1 MNLCFTGATILSSDG
16 RNTALTHQDVI
27 VENGRIAAIRPT
39 GQPLPQNIRCVDA
52 HGKFLLPGF
61 VQAHVH
67 LVQALFRGMADDLA
81 LLDWLRT
88 RIWPLE
94 RAHDE
99 DSAYWSARLG
109 LTEMLLG
116 GTTAILDM
124 ATVRHTDA
132 VFLAAQEAGL
142 HAFIGNAM
150 MDRDN
155 EAGLGTTTTANLEE
169 AERLRQRWHGKGRLR
184 FAYAPRFVPSCSEA
198 LLVETVSLAR
208 ANGCLIHT
216 HASENRD
223 EVAMV
228 REMTGKD
235 NIVYLHELGMSGPD
249 VALAHCIHLTDQEVR
264 ILAET
269 QSTVVHCPGSNAK
282 LASGLAH
289 IPELM
294 AAGVRC
300 ALGADGA
307 PCNNRL
313 DQFAEM
319 RLAALL
325 QKPRLGAE
333 SMPAPT
339 ALQMATKNGA
349 EALGLNAGVL
359 AVGKDADIIML
370 DPDLPHSVGGGPP
383 HGAVVYS
390 MTPANVCG
398 VWIHGE
404 QVVRDGAVV
413 GWDTAETIAGATQ
426 ALRRV
431 QRRAGLAT

>member
-1 MNLCFTGATILSSDG
+1 MSLLFRGATLLTCDAEHTILPDSD
-16 RNTALTHQDVI
+16 LLVQDGLI
-27 VENGRIAAIRPT
+27 QQIRPT
-39 GQPLPQNIRCVDA
+39 GAPLPDGVEVIDA
-52 HGKFLLPGF
+52 RGKILMPGF

-132 VFLAAQEAGL
+132 VFQAASEAGL

-155 EAGLGTTTTANLEE
+155 EAGLGASTEANLTE
-169 AERLRQRWHGKGRLR
+169 AERLRERWHGTGNLR
-184 FAYAPRFVPSCSEA
+184 FAYAPRFVPSCSDE
-198 LLVETVSLAR
+198 LLRETGRLAR
-208 ANGCLIHT
+208 AHGCLIHS

-223 EVAMV
+223 EVALV
-228 REMTGKD
+228 KQLTGRD
-235 NIVYLHELGMSGPD
+235 NIVHLHELGLSGPD
-249 VALAHCIHLTDQEVR
+249 VALAHCIHLTEEEVSL
-264 ILAET
+264 LAET
-269 QSTVVHCPGSNAK
+269 RTTVVHCPGSNAK
-282 LASGLAH
+282 LASGLAR
-289 IPELM
+289 IPELR
-294 AAGVRC
+294 AQGIRC

-307 PCNNRL
+307 PCNNRM
-313 DQFAEM
+313 DPFAEM

-333 SMPAPT
+333 AMPAAA
-339 ALQMATKNGA
+339 ALQMATAEGA
-349 EALGLNAGVL
+349 DALGLGAGRLVAGAQADLVL
-359 AVGKDADIIML
+359 L
-370 DPDLPHSVGGGPP
+370 DPDMPHSIGGGPAD
-383 HGAVVYS
+383 GAVVYA
-390 MTPANVCG
+390 MTPANVRG
-398 VWIHGE
+398 VWIGGRRL
-404 QVVRDGAVV
+404 VKDGAVA
-413 GWDTAETIAGATQ
+413 GWDTAETLRGARQ
-426 ALRRV
+426 ALARV
-431 QRRAGLAT
+431 RERAGL

>member
-1 MNLCFTGATILSSDG
+1 MELYFRNATLLTCDPDNTILHAHDLHVQG
-16 RNTALTHQDVI
+16 GMI
-27 VENGRIAAIRPT
+27 VGICPT
-39 GQPLPQNIRCVDA
+39 GPLPP
-52 HGKFLLPGF
+52 PGARVIEAERMTLMPGL

-67 LVQALFRGMADDLA
+67 LVQTLFRGMADDLA
-81 LLDWLRT
+81 LLDWLRM

-132 VFLAAQEAGL
+132 VFRAAEETGL

-155 EAGLGTTTTANLEE
+155 EAGLGASTEDNLRE
-169 AERLRQRWHGKGRLR
+169 AERLRKQWHGKGNLR
-184 FAYAPRFVPSCSEA
+184 FAYAPRFVPSCSEE
-198 LLVETVSLAR
+198 LLTETARLAR
-208 ANGCLIHT
+208 EHGCLVHS
-216 HASENRD
+216 HASENCD

-228 REMTGKD
+228 KEMTGRD
-235 NIVYLHELGMSGPD
+235 NIVYLHDVGLSGPH
-249 VALAHCIHLTDQEVR
+249 VALAHCIHLTAEEIE

-269 QSTVVHCPGSNAK
+269 QTTVIHCPGSNAK
-282 LASGLAH
+282 LASGLAR
-289 IPELM
+289 IPELR
-294 AAGVRC
+294 ARGIRC

-307 PCNNRL
+307 PCNNRM
-313 DQFAEM
+313 DGFAEM

-333 SMPAPT
+333 AMPARA
-339 ALQMATKNGA
+339 ALQMATAAGA
-349 EALGLNAGVL
+349 EALGINAGIL
-359 AVGKDADIIML
+359 ATGRAADLLLL
-370 DPDLPHSVGGGPP
+370 DPDMPHSVGGGPP
-383 HGAVVYS
+383 DSAVVYA
-390 MTPANVCG
+390 MTPANVRG
-398 VWIHGE
+398 VWIGGR
-404 QVVRDGAVV
+404 QVVADGAVA
-413 GWDTAETIAGATQ
+413 GWDTAETIRGGKR

-431 QRRAGLAT
+431 RERAGL